1 MKIFLLVLM
10 LVISPF
16 GLASYH
22 EASGGGGGANPSGN
36 SGGYGGGGGAI
47 VGVLLVVGLVYFFTR
62 DSYDEEEVKSELL
75 AQKSSEPKRFE
86 FNFKHENPN
95 EDFNSYN
102 SNGFE
107 IPQNSLQLNFKYN
120 LN

>member
-1 MKIFLLVLM
+1 MKIFLLVLI

-16 GLASYH
+16 GSASYH
-22 EASGGGGGANPSGN
+22 EASGGKGGANPSGN

-86 FNFKHENPN
+86 FNFKHENLN

-102 SNGFE
+102 SNGLKFRRT
-107 IPQNSLQLNFKYN
+107 ICN
-120 LN
+120 

>member
-22 EASGGGGGANPSGN
+22 ETPSGGGGGN

-86 FNFKHENPN
+86 FNFKRENPN

-107 IPQNSLQLNFKYN
+107 IPQNNLQLNFKYN

>member
-22 EASGGGGGANPSGN
+22 EAPGGGGGANPSGN

-47 VGVLLVVGLVYFFTR
+47 VGVLLVVGLVYYFTR
-62 DSYDEEEVKSELL
+62 DSYDEEEVQSTWE
-75 AQKSSEPKRFE
+75 SDDEM
-86 FNFKHENPN
+86 
-95 EDFNSYN
+95 
-102 SNGFE
+102 
-107 IPQNSLQLNFKYN
+107 YN
-120 LN
+120 LAWEMIMEDPDKYRDQAFGEGDYDNEIVYHDCII

>member
-22 EASGGGGGANPSGN
+22 EAPVEEVVKTQRKFR
-36 SGGYGGGGGAI
+36 GYGGGGGAI
-47 VGVLLVVGLVYFFTR
+47 VGVLLIVGLVYFFTR

-75 AQKSSEPKRFE
+75 AQKSSEPK
-86 FNFKHENPN
+86 K
-95 EDFNSYN
+95 
-102 SNGFE
+102 G
-107 IPQNSLQLNFKYN
+107 LNLTLSTKILMKISIHTILMDLKFRRTICN
-120 LN
+120 

>member
-22 EASGGGGGANPSGN
+22 EAPGGGGANPSGN
-36 SGGYGGGGGAI
+36 SGGYGGGGAI
-47 VGVLLVVGLVYFFTR
+47 VGVLLVVGLVYYFTR

-75 AQKSSEPKRFE
+75 TQKSSKPKRFE
-86 FNFKHENPN
+86 FNFKHENLN

-102 SNGFE
+102 SNEFE
-107 IPQNSLQLNFKYN
+107 IPQNNLQFNFKYN

>member
-16 GLASYH
+16 SLASYH
-22 EASGGGGGANPSGN
+22 EAPGGGGANPSGN

-47 VGVLLVVGLVYFFTR
+47 VGVLLVVGLVYYLTR
-62 DSYDEEEVKSELL
+62 DSYDEEEVQSELL
-75 AQKSSEPKRFE
+75 AQKPLEPKRFE
-86 FNFKHENPN
+86 FNFKLENPN

-107 IPQNSLQLNFKYN
+107 IPQNNLQLNFKYN

>member
-1 MKIFLLVLM
+1 MKIFLLVLI

-22 EASGGGGGANPSGN
+22 EAPVGGGATPSEN

-47 VGVLLVVGLVYFFTR
+47 VGVLLIVGLVYFFTR

-75 AQKSSEPKRFE
+75 GQKSSEPKRFE

-107 IPQNSLQLNFKYN
+107 IPQNNLQLNFKYN